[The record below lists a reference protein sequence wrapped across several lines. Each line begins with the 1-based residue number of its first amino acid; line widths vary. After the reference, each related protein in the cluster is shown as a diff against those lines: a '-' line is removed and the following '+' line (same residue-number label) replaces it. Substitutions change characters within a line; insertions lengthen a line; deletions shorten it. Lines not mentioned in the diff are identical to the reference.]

1 MQSEQKRGGSRK
13 RRRMESKYSDV
24 NWKKAWDEG
33 CSIES
38 LQQLSSAC
46 IHCGQCTNHCDF
58 LSKYEMDLG
67 DVERLRSHTYGCFL
81 CGECDRVCPMGIRGS
96 YLFLQL
102 RRMQVR
108 DGGLEEKPYSF
119 VLNEKRNYR
128 FRNYRKAAEGSV
140 LFPGCNFPSMFP
152 KTNQRIIDLCREKG
166 IGVVYD
172 CCGKPI
178 AELGLYKDE
187 QRILQELAGRLSA
200 EGVREIITMCPNCY
214 QFLKGR
220 IPQEVTSIY
229 EVLPELVSEIYSPK
243 NIEIQIPCPDRADL
257 AWYGKISKILGYEP
271 KITEAKQCCG
281 LGGMASAKEPELAK
295 SFGAGL
301 VQGKTNTT
309 FCASCA
315 GQFARNGK
323 DIRHILSL
331 MLGIEEAPATRT
343 SYLNRV
349 RTKFK

>member
-1 MQSEQKRGGSRK
+1 MA
-13 RRRMESKYSDV
+13 SKYSDV
-24 NWKKAWDEG
+24 NWEKGWDMN
-33 CSIES
+33 CSLES
-38 LQQLSSAC
+38 LQQISDAC
-46 IHCGQCTNHCDF
+46 IHCGQCKAHCDF
-58 LSKYEMDLG
+58 LSKYDMDLG
-67 DVERLRSHTYGCFL
+67 NVDMLRQHTYSCFL

-96 YLFLQL
+96 HLFLQL

-108 DGGLEEKPYSF
+108 DNGLEEKPYSF

-128 FRNYRKAAEGSV
+128 FRNYRKATAGSV

-152 KTNQRIIDLCREKG
+152 KTNQRIAELCREKG
-166 IGVVYD
+166 IGLVYD

-187 QRILQELAGRLSA
+187 QRILKELAERLS
-200 EGVREIITMCPNCY
+200 EGHISEIITMCPNCY
-214 QFLKGR
+214 GFLKGR
-220 IPQEVTSIY
+220 IPQKVTSVY
-229 EVLPELVSEIYSPK
+229 EVLPELVSEIQVTK
-243 NIEIQIPCPDRADL
+243 DVEIQIPCPDRGDL
-257 AWYGKISKILGYEP
+257 EWYGKISELLGYEP
-271 KITEAKQCCG
+271 KVTQAKQCCG

-295 SFGAGL
+295 SFGTGL
-301 VQGKTNTT
+301 DEGIHNTT

-323 DIRHILSL
+323 EIRHILSL
-331 MLGIEEAPATRT
+331 MLGVDEAPATRT